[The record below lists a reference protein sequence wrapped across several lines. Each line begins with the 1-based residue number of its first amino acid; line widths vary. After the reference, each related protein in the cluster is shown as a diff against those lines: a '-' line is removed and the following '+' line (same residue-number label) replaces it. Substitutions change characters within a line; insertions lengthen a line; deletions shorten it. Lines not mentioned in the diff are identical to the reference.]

1 MNFVNCEQAPLHTRG
16 VNHRQGS
23 FRYKDLGQG
32 TPGRPENFYLRMV
45 WTEGDFFSPRH
56 MHNFDQVRVQINGRF
71 SFDKDG
77 TMHPGCIGYFPEGT
91 PYGPQTSAEDTVQL
105 AMQIGGPSGSGYLS
119 EEERTAAVDAL
130 AKQGRFEG
138 GRYFAADDKTGAGK
152 DGFEAA
158 WEFANGRRIKYP
170 KRRLEKPLLVN
181 PEAFEWL
188 DLPGFPG
195 VRTKRLWDFGSRALA
210 CSLYQL
216 GAGSSLVLT
225 GAQTSFVL
233 SGSGAI
239 GQLRFANHDV
249 LHLAAGESARIEAH
263 KETELLAMPH
273 PVFPHAAARSAA
285 AAQSALESS

>member
-1 MNFVNCEQAPLHTRG
+1 
-16 VNHRQGS
+16 
-23 FRYKDLGQG
+23 
-32 TPGRPENFYLRMV
+32 MV

-56 MHNFDQVRVQINGRF
+56 MHNFDQVRVQIKGRF
-71 SFDKDG
+71 SFNKDG

-130 AKQGRFEG
+130 AKRGRFEG
-138 GRYFAADDKTGAGK
+138 GRYFAADDQPGAGK

-195 VRTKRLWDFGSRALA
+195 VRAKRLWDFGSRALA

-216 GAGSSLVLT
+216 AAGSSLVLT
-225 GAQTSFVL
+225 DAQTSFVQ
-233 SGSGAI
+233 SGSGAL
-239 GQLRFANHDV
+239 GQSRFAQFDV
-249 LHLAAGESARIEAH
+249 LHLAAGESARIEAQE
-263 KETELLAMPH
+263 ETELLAMSHPVLPH
-273 PVFPHAAARSAA
+273 PATRSAA

>member
-1 MNFVNCEQAPLHTRG
+1 MDFVSYQTAPLHTRG

-32 TPGRPENFYLRMV
+32 TPRRPGNFYLRMV

-56 MHNFDQVRVQINGRF
+56 MHNFDQVRVQLQGKF

-105 AMQIGGPSGSGYLS
+105 AMQIGGPSRSGYLS

-130 AKQGRFEG
+130 AKHGRFEG

-170 KRRLEKPLLVN
+170 RRRLEKPLLVN

-188 DLPGFPG
+188 D
-195 VRTKRLWDFGSRALA
+195 
-210 CSLYQL
+210 
-216 GAGSSLVLT
+216 
-225 GAQTSFVL
+225 
-233 SGSGAI
+233 
-239 GQLRFANHDV
+239 
-249 LHLAAGESARIEAH
+249 
-263 KETELLAMPH
+263 
-273 PVFPHAAARSAA
+273 
-285 AAQSALESS
+285 

>member
-1 MNFVNCEQAPLHTRG
+1 MDFVRYEQAPLHTRG

-32 TPGRPENFYLRMV
+32 TPGRPGNFYLRLV

-56 MHNFDQVRVQINGRF
+56 VHNFDQVRVQIKGRF

-77 TMHPGCIGYFPEGT
+77 TMQPGCIGYFPEGT

-119 EEERTAAVDAL
+119 EDERTAAVDAL

-188 DLPGFPG
+188 DVPGVPG

-210 CSLYQL
+210 CSLHQL
-216 GAGSSLVLT
+216 GAGSSLMLT
-225 GAQTSFVL
+225 GAQSSFVL

-239 GQLRFANHDV
+239 AQLRFAKHDV
-249 LHLAAGESARIEAH
+249 LHLAAGESARIEAR
-263 KETELLAMPH
+263 EDTELLAMPH
-273 PVFPHAAARSAA
+273 PVFPQPAARSAA